1 MNAIQEA
8 NDKFLNS
15 LSRSTQYNILSANE
29 LNLQLQYARIMQL
42 SSRLQLQNTVQLQHV
57 TRPKES
63 IFSCRGMG
71 GFEKEGRHQDN
82 ACVYCWRSHDILF
95 ANKPKVSYPREVQC
109 LNPFLSIYILC
120 KIILHFVLF
129 SFVFLTIHLSS
140 SFLLLFFPHNHQF
153 LCFDFVS

>member
-109 LNPFLSIYILC
+109 LNPFLSTYIMQNYFAFCFIFFCFLNDSS
-120 KIILHFVLF
+120 LVQF
-129 SFVFLTIHLSS
+129 SS
-140 SFLLLFFPHNHQF
+140 FFPHNHQF